1 MLLPTT
7 GLRAG
12 PAPVTLVSLGG
23 SLHTLSSQMSA
34 YQDFVADFPVRC
46 RDVLRLA
53 SEDAEAQDREV
64 TLLLVV
70 ASASLIVP
78 FERLRGG
85 MRTEH
90 PAYDRINYPD
100 AAARLDK
107 LLNRKF
113 LNSVLWNLEPQS
125 WEWNHLVLN
134 PGGPDAWN
142 ELRTA
147 APMPPRLL
155 VQQLLAIIRYGLAH
169 GSVFTTGD
177 PISSLI
183 FVSERRKDQ
192 DVLGH
197 QYVRCSPSDFRKFL
211 DRWFDF
217 LQHNR
222 ISQADVAQSLAAA
235 A

>member
-1 MLLPTT
+1 
-7 GLRAG
+7 
-12 PAPVTLVSLGG
+12 
-23 SLHTLSSQMSA
+23 MSE
-34 YQDFVADFPVRC
+34 YQDFVADFPARC

-53 SEDAEAQDREV
+53 SEKAEAQDREV

-90 PAYDRINYPD
+90 PAYDRINHPD
-100 AAARLDK
+100 VAARLEK

-113 LNSVLWNLEPQS
+113 LNSVLWNLEPGT
-125 WEWNHLVLN
+125 WEWSQLVLK

-142 ELRTA
+142 ELSTVT
-147 APMPPRLL
+147 PMPPRLP
-155 VQQLLAIIRYGLAH
+155 VQQLLAIVRNGLAH
-169 GSVFTTGD
+169 GSVFTTGN

-192 DVLGH
+192 EVLGH
-197 QYVRCSPSDFRKFL
+197 QYVRCSPADFGKFL

-217 LQHNR
+217 LQRNR
-222 ISQADVAQSLAAA
+222 VSQADVAQSLAAA